1 MGAGKFFNHFIS
13 YCEENK
19 AKHCDSYVVP
29 YCDLIDKINNGV
41 DSETF
46 SQKWFECLKYA
57 TQDFDKRLQSLWKII
72 FVEAQKKPELSGALP
87 EDALRYFIDNCPKCT
102 TELMTQFQDLQHLAM
117 TNAEALIHLIRN
129 FDERILNEEFSNDE
143 NLLTSTLT
151 PHLVTSSFMLAS
163 SSLVSIVT
171 LLQNSLE
178 TEEEI
183 IATTKQVISREISV
197 DLSREEE
204 LKWFRKNV
212 GKLDFVDLNALVGHR
227 GFHHVSDKVSNR
239 PAENTLASFEQVWS
253 AGISHCGECLKQFT
267 S

>member
-1 MGAGKFFNHFIS
+1 MGAGKFYNHFIS
-13 YCEENK
+13 YVEENK

-41 DSETF
+41 DSKTF
-46 SQKWFECLKYA
+46 SQNWFECLKSA
-57 TQDFDKRLQSLWKII
+57 TQDFDERLQSLWKII

-129 FDERILNEEFSNDE
+129 FDERVLNEEFSNVED
-143 NLLTSTLT
+143 LLTSSLT

-163 SSLVSIVT
+163 SSLVSIVS
-171 LLQNSLE
+171 LLQSSLE

-183 IATTKQVISREISV
+183 IATTAPVTSNEKST
-197 DLSREEE
+197 DLSRAEE
-204 LKWFRKNV
+204 LKWFHENV
-212 GKLDFVDLNALVGHR
+212 AKLDFVEKNALVGRKFITCKHI
-227 GFHHVSDKVSNR
+227 NY
-239 PAENTLASFEQVWS
+239 
-253 AGISHCGECLKQFT
+253 
-267 S
+267 